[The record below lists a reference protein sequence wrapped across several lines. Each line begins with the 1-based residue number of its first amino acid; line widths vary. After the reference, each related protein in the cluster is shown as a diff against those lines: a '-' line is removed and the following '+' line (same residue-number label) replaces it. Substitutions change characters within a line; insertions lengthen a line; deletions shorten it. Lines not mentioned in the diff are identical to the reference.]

1 MAEVRREVDG
11 SVLEMD
17 VNRTSNTP
25 SVHRQNAETG
35 EWEEVERMKP
45 PRHWPWLQ
53 RIVDWLW
60 GVNR

>member
-25 SVHRQNAETG
+25 IRRRIWIELRLWSLVG
-35 EWEEVERMKP
+35 MGFVLGW
-45 PRHWPWLQ
+45 WLHP
-53 RIVDWLW
+53 
-60 GVNR
+60 